1 MILRRISIVLLA
13 GLLLWQP
20 ASSFAQDSSDNVTV
34 HVVQRGETLYKI
46 AQQYS
51 LTIEA
56 IASFNNIAD
65 PTNIQ
70 VGQRLLIPLS
80 GTPQTA
86 VPATH
91 VVQAGETLKSIA
103 TLYGLTVEDL
113 ASRNNITDVNRI
125 FVGQVLNIQAPAPA
139 TPSPSPL
146 PTVVAAAPAQDT
158 SPETPSL
165 LYTVKGGDTLFRIA
179 TRYGLTVN
187 DLVRANNVTD
197 PTVIYSGQQLIIP
210 GVKPPESAFDLP
222 PNVSHIDVNPQMF
235 VEGETGQIRLTTA
248 VPMTVTGTFL
258 NQNLSAA
265 TDQSGLVDT
274 IIIGIPVFT
283 DAGVYPL
290 AINLT
295 DAAGQVTPINLNIQ
309 VLSGGYG
316 RESITLLS
324 SRTDLVDPVLE
335 DAEFKKMHSLMSNFT
350 PTRYFD
356 GPLSLPAAASISSP
370 FGRKRSYDGGPFD
383 HFHTGTDFAAAP
395 GSSVMAAAAG
405 YVVFADKL
413 DVRGN
418 ATIIDHGW
426 GIYTVYCHQTTQYV
440 KVGDFVNTGQVIGT
454 VGSTGRVTGPHLHW
468 EVWVNGVQ
476 VDPMQWVQESFS

>member
-1 MILRRISIVLLA
+1 MIFRGIVIALLA

-20 ASSFAQDSSDNVTV
+20 ASSVAQGTSENVTV
-34 HVVQRGETLYKI
+34 HVVQRGETLFRI

-70 VGQRLLIPLS
+70 VGQRLLIPL
-80 GTPQTA
+80 GGAPQTA

-103 TLYGLTVEDL
+103 TLYGLTVDNL
-113 ASRNNITDVNRI
+113 ASRNNITDVDRI
-125 FVGQVLNIQAPAPA
+125 FVGQVLNIQAAAPA
-139 TPSPSPL
+139 TPSPSPI
-146 PTVVAAAPAQDT
+146 PTIEPAPLQDT
-158 SPETPSL
+158 SREAPSL

-187 DLVRANNVTD
+187 DLVRANNVAD

-222 PNVSHIDVNPQMF
+222 PNVSSIDVSPQMF
-235 VEGETGQIRLTTA
+235 VEGETGQIRLVTT
-248 VPMTVTGTFL
+248 VPMTVAGTFL

-265 TDQSGLVDT
+265 TDQNGTVD
-274 IIIGIPVFT
+274 ILLIGIPVFT

-290 AINLT
+290 TLSLT
-295 DAAGQVTPINLNIQ
+295 DGAGQVTSLDLNIQ

-316 RESITLLS
+316 RETITLLS
-324 SRTDLVDPVLE
+324 NRADLVDPVLE
-335 DAEFKKMHSLMSNFT
+335 DSESKTMHRLMSNFT
-350 PTRYFD
+350 PIRYFD
-356 GPLSLPAAASISSP
+356 GPLSLPVAASISSP
-370 FGRKRSYDGGPFD
+370 FGRKRSYNGGPFD
-383 HFHTGTDFAAAP
+383 HFHAGTDFAAAP
-395 GSSVMAAAAG
+395 GSPVMAAAPG

-426 GIYTVYCHQTTQYV
+426 GIYTVYCHQTTQYI
-440 KVGDFVNTGQVIGT
+440 KMGDFVNTGQAIGT

-468 EVWVNGVQ
+468 ELWVNGIQ

>member
-1 MILRRISIVLLA
+1 
-13 GLLLWQP
+13 
-20 ASSFAQDSSDNVTV
+20 
-34 HVVQRGETLYKI
+34 
-46 AQQYS
+46 
-51 LTIEA
+51 
-56 IASFNNIAD
+56 
-65 PTNIQ
+65 
-70 VGQRLLIPLS
+70 
-80 GTPQTA
+80 
-86 VPATH
+86 
-91 VVQAGETLKSIA
+91 
-103 TLYGLTVEDL
+103 
-113 ASRNNITDVNRI
+113 
-125 FVGQVLNIQAPAPA
+125 A

-197 PTVIYSGQQLIIP
+197 HTVIYSGQQLIIP

-395 GSSVMAAAAG
+395 GSSVMAAAPG

>member
-1 MILRRISIVLLA
+1 MKFRSLVIVLLA
-13 GLLLWQP
+13 GLLLCLP
-20 ASSFAQDSSDNVTV
+20 AFSVAQDTGDNVVV
-34 HVVQRGETLYKI
+34 HVVQRGETLYRI
-46 AQQYS
+46 AQKYN
-51 LTIEA
+51 LTVEI

-70 VGQRLLIPLS
+70 VGQRLLIPTNGS
-80 GTPQTA
+80 TQSA

-103 TLYGLTVEDL
+103 TLYGLTVEEL
-113 ASRNNITDVNRI
+113 ANRNNITDIDRI
-125 FVGQVLNIQAPAPA
+125 FVGQVLNIQATTPA
-139 TPSPSPL
+139 TPSPI
-146 PTVVAAAPAQDT
+146 PTVETVFSQDT
-158 SPETPSL
+158 SAEAPSL
-165 LYTVKGGDTLFRIA
+165 IYTVKGGDTLFRIA

-187 DLVRANNVTD
+187 DLVRANNVVD

-210 GVKPPESAFDLP
+210 GVKPPQSALDLP
-222 PNVSHIDVNPQMF
+222 SNVSNVVVNPTMF
-235 VEGETGQIRLTTA
+235 VEGQTGQIRLMTTL
-248 VPMTVTGTFL
+248 PMSVRGTFL
-258 NQNLSAA
+258 GGNLSAVS
-265 TDQSGLVDT
+265 DQNGTVEMIL
-274 IIIGIPVFT
+274 IGIPVFT

-290 AINLT
+290 ALSLT
-295 DAAGQVTPINLNIQ
+295 DNAGQVTPLDLNIQ

-316 RESITLLS
+316 RETITLLS
-324 SRTDLVDPVLE
+324 SRADLVDPVLE
-335 DAEFKKMHSLMSNFT
+335 AAELQTMQKVMSNFT

-395 GSSVMAAAAG
+395 GSPVMAAAPG
-405 YVVFADKL
+405 YVVFAGQL

-440 KVGDFVNTGQVIGT
+440 KVGDYVNTGTVIGT
-454 VGSTGRVTGPHLHW
+454 VGATGRVTGPHLHW

>member
-1 MILRRISIVLLA
+1 MIFRGIVMGLLA

-20 ASSFAQDSSDNVTV
+20 ASSVAQDSSDNVTV
-34 HVVQRGETLYKI
+34 HVVQRGETLYRI
-46 AQQYS
+46 AQHYN
-51 LTIEA
+51 LTVEV

-80 GTPQTA
+80 GSSQPE
-86 VPATH
+86 VPLTH
-91 VVQAGETLKSIA
+91 VIQAGETLKSIA
-103 TLYGLTVEDL
+103 MLYGLTVEDL

-125 FVGQVLNIQAPAPA
+125 FVGQVLNIQVAAPA
-139 TPSPSPL
+139 TLIPSPI
-146 PTVVAAAPAQDT
+146 PAVEAVPSQDI
-158 SPETPSL
+158 SGEAPSL

-187 DLVRANNVTD
+187 DLVRANNVAD
-197 PTVIYSGQQLIIP
+197 PTVIYSGQQLLIP
-210 GVKPPESAFDLP
+210 GVKPPQSAFDLP
-222 PNVSHIDVNPQMF
+222 PNVSHIAVNPQMF
-235 VEGETGQIRLTTA
+235 VEGETGQIRLTTLIPMA
-248 VPMTVTGTFL
+248 VSGTFL
-258 NQNLSAA
+258 DHALSVA
-265 TDQSGLVDT
+265 TDPNGTVDT
-274 IIIGIPVFT
+274 ILIGIPVFT
-283 DAGVYPL
+283 EAGVYPL
-290 AINLT
+290 ALNLT
-295 DAAGQVTPINLNIQ
+295 DASGQVTPINLNIQ

-316 RESITLLS
+316 RETIKLLS
-324 SRTDLVDPVLE
+324 NRADLVDPVLE
-335 DAEFKKMHSLMSNFT
+335 AAELQTMQKLMSNVT

-356 GPLSLPAAASISSP
+356 GALSLPAAASISSP

-383 HFHTGTDFAAAP
+383 HFHAGTDFAAAP

-418 ATIIDHGW
+418 VTIIDHGW
-426 GIYTVYCHQTTQYV
+426 GIYTVYCHQTTHYA

>member
-1 MILRRISIVLLA
+1 
-13 GLLLWQP
+13 
-20 ASSFAQDSSDNVTV
+20 
-34 HVVQRGETLYKI
+34 
-46 AQQYS
+46 
-51 LTIEA
+51 
-56 IASFNNIAD
+56 
-65 PTNIQ
+65 
-70 VGQRLLIPLS
+70 
-80 GTPQTA
+80 
-86 VPATH
+86 
-91 VVQAGETLKSIA
+91 VQAGETLKSIA
-103 TLYGLTVEDL
+103 SLYGVSVEDL
-113 ASRNNITDVNRI
+113 ASRNNITNIDRI

-139 TPSPSPL
+139 TPSPSPI
-146 PTVVAAAPAQDT
+146 PTVVALSPSQDT
-158 SPETPSL
+158 SGEAPSL
-165 LYTVKGGDTLFRIA
+165 VYTVKGGDTLFRIA

-187 DLVRANNVTD
+187 DLVRANNVAD

-210 GVKPPESAFDLP
+210 GVKPPESAIDLP
-222 PNVSHIDVNPQMF
+222 PNVSNLQVNPQMF
-235 VEGETGQIRLTTA
+235 VEGETGQIRLTTT

-258 NQNLSAA
+258 DQNLSAA
-265 TDQSGLVDT
+265 IEQNGTFDT
-274 IIIGIPVFT
+274 ILVGIPIFT
-283 DAGVYPL
+283 EAGVYPL

-295 DAAGQVTPINLNIQ
+295 DAAGQITPINLNIQ

-316 RESITLLS
+316 RETITLLS

-335 DAEFKKMHSLMSNFT
+335 DAESKKMHSLMSNFT

-395 GSSVMAAAAG
+395 GSPVMAAAPG

-418 ATIIDHGW
+418 VTIIDHGW
-426 GIYTVYCHQTTQYV
+426 GIYTVYCHQTAQYV
-440 KVGDFVNTGQVIGT
+440 KVGDFVNTGQAIGS

>member
-1 MILRRISIVLLA
+1 MIFRGIAIALLA

-20 ASSFAQDSSDNVTV
+20 ASSVAQDTSENVTV
-34 HVVQRGETLYKI
+34 HVVQRGETLFRI
-46 AQQYS
+46 AQQYNLS
-51 LTIEA
+51 IAA

-70 VGQRLLIPLS
+70 VGQRLLIPLGS
-80 GTPQTA
+80 APQPA
-86 VPATH
+86 VPETH

-103 TLYGLTVEDL
+103 TLYGLTIDDL
-113 ASRNNITDVNRI
+113 ANRNNITDVNRI
-125 FVGQVLNIQAPAPA
+125 FVGQVLNIQATAPA
-139 TPSPSPL
+139 TPSPSPI
-146 PTVVAAAPAQDT
+146 PTIEPAASQDN
-158 SPETPSL
+158 PGETPSL

-187 DLVRANNVTD
+187 DLVRANNVVD

-222 PNVSHIDVNPQMF
+222 PNVSRIDVSPQMF
-235 VEGETGQIRLTTA
+235 VEGETGQIRLTTT
-248 VPMTVTGTFL
+248 VPMTVRGTFL
-258 NQNLSAA
+258 NQDLSAA
-265 TDQSGLVDT
+265 TDQTGTADIILV
-274 IIIGIPVFT
+274 GIPIFT
-283 DAGVYPL
+283 DAAVYPL

-295 DAAGQVTPINLNIQ
+295 DAAGQVTPVNLNIQ

-316 RESITLLS
+316 RETITLLS
-324 SRTDLVDPVLE
+324 NRADLVDPVLE
-335 DAEFKKMHSLMSNFT
+335 DAEAKTMQRIMSNFT
-350 PTRYFD
+350 PTRYFE

-395 GSSVMAAAAG
+395 GSPVMAAAPG

-468 EVWVNGVQ
+468 EVWVNGIQ